1 MPEAPKRTPAERRSY
16 TSRRAER
23 TASTA
28 HNTKMRWTITDARV
42 ALDLSLS
49 VPEAAVQVGRTATAV
64 ENLRRKWRL
73 GQLAAGLAD
82 QVPPPP
88 RAPTRGEATER

>member
-1 MPEAPKRTPAERRSY
+1 MAEAPKRTPAERRSY
-16 TSRRAER
+16 TTRRAER

-28 HNTKMRWTITDARV
+28 NNRKMRWTITDARV

-49 VPEAAVQVGRTATAV
+49 VPEAAVRVGRTAAAV

-73 GQLAAGLAD
+73 GELAAGLAD

-88 RAPTRGEATER
+88 RTPLSGGGTKR